1 MNVLTVINSF
11 FSSCTYL
18 LETREQNLL
27 VDCGDVDKFTDIAN
41 FISGVLLTHAHYDHI
56 YGLNNLLKLSPD
68 IKVYTNSHG
77 CDMLAD
83 SKKNLSAYHET
94 PFTFNYRDNIVT
106 VDDGDEIVFSKSLTA
121 RAIFTP
127 GHNPSCITW
136 MVGNKLFTG
145 DSLIPGI
152 KVVTNLPGGNIS
164 QATDSERK
172 IRQILALGNLEICPG
187 H

>member
-1 MNVLTVINSF
+1 MDVSTVINSF
-11 FSSCTYL
+11 FSSRTYIL
-18 LETREQNLL
+18 GTIEQKLL
-27 VDCGDVDKFTDIAN
+27 VDCGDVNQFADIAN

-56 YGLNNLLKLSPD
+56 YGLNNLLNLSPD
-68 IKVYTNSHG
+68 IKIYTNSYG

-94 PFTFNYRDNIVT
+94 PFIFNRRDNIVT
-106 VDDGDEIVFSKSLTA
+106 VDDGDEIVFSNSLTA

-127 GHNPSCITW
+127 GHSPSCITW
-136 MVGNKLFTG
+136 MIGKKLFTG